1 MIEATFGETI
11 RDTTVGVF
19 RIFQQHMTVEPQGK
33 GEIVTVAV
41 APVRNVAENYARRL
55 NVAQAQKM
63 SDVVNVSF
71 NSNLPQQ
78 AAEVVNRLIAVYNQ
92 DAMETKRETARATL
106 NFIDERLQS
115 VAVELGDVDAAIER
129 FKSQNSAVD
138 ITYEAGLS
146 LQTVR
151 DYENQLLATE
161 IQIEMLNAEPEFSLK
176 MVDMSDEYIDDLKAT
191 VIEAFQTGENERE
204 IASIIKK
211 HFDEAYGPIWHVVVG
226 KSFGAFGTHE
236 TKHFVYLYYGQT
248 AIQVW
253 KCG

>member
-1 MIEATFGETI
+1 
-11 RDTTVGVF
+11 
-19 RIFQQHMTVEPQGK
+19 
-33 GEIVTVAV
+33 
-41 APVRNVAENYARRL
+41 
-55 NVAQAQKM
+55 
-63 SDVVNVSF
+63 
-71 NSNLPQQ
+71 
-78 AAEVVNRLIAVYNQ
+78 
-92 DAMETKRETARATL
+92 
-106 NFIDERLQS
+106 
-115 VAVELGDVDAAIER
+115 
-129 FKSQNSAVD
+129 
-138 ITYEAGLS
+138 
-146 LQTVR
+146 
-151 DYENQLLATE
+151 
-161 IQIEMLNAEPEFSLK
+161 MLNAEPEFSLK